1 MFEEILSRPS
11 VNFPIS
17 FMTYI
22 IVFGEAFILGLF
34 ISWIYKKKSISQDKA
49 FQYSLWL
56 IAPIVATLL
65 LFIGSNLALSIGM
78 VGSLSIIRFRT
89 AIKDPAD
96 LMYLFLLIM
105 IGLGCGTQNFAITAV
120 ATIFM
125 ATILLVLSGKRK
137 EFAEDDVMILK
148 DSKSDLV
155 ENAIKHVKESHSGV
169 RLVQLSYGEKQTDA
183 TLHLKNFGEEK
194 LMELKQKF
202 PLQSLHLLKK

>member
-17 FMTYI
+17 FTTYLL
-22 IVFGEAFILGLF
+22 VFGEAFLLGLA
-34 ISWIYKKKSISQDKA
+34 ISWVHKKKTLSQDKS

-96 LMYLFLLIM
+96 LMYLFVLIM
-105 IGLGCGTQNFAITAV
+105 IGLGAGTQNFAITAF
-120 ATIFM
+120 ATFLLGL
-125 ATILLVLSGKRK
+125 ILYFLSAKNSNLPEK
-137 EFAEDDVMILK
+137 DILILK
-148 DSKSDLV
+148 TDKSEVIDG
-155 ENAIKHVKESHSGV
+155 AIKYLKEQFKEVHVA
-169 RLVQLSYGEKQTDA
+169 QLSYGDKQSDA
-183 TLHLKNFGEEK
+183 TIHLNQVSDQSVID
-194 LMELKQKF
+194 LKQKF
-202 PLQSLHLLKK
+202 QLLTIHLLRK